1 MKKTNTFNW
10 DDEVEKKDKK
20 QDRSEDGEQRQLIQW
35 CRTDPRLQFLFHIPN
50 ENSAGIKWGIRNREL
65 GVKSGVPDLFLPIP
79 AGQYHGL
86 FIEMKTKHGKASSN
100 QEKWLAALNG
110 FGYLAVICHGWEE
123 ARDCIL
129 NYLQNL

>member
-1 MKKTNTFNW
+1 MDKKTNTFGWN
-10 DDEVEKKDKK
+10 DEIKKKDF
-20 QDRSEDGEQRQLIQW
+20 SEDGEQRQLIQW

-79 AGQYHGL
+79 NKEYHGL
-86 FIEMKTKHGKASSN
+86 FIEMKTKHGKTSSN
-100 QEKWLAALNG
+100 QEKWLDALNG
-110 FGYLAVICHGWEE
+110 FGYRAVVCHGWEE

>member
-1 MKKTNTFNW
+1 MDKKTNTFGWN
-10 DDEVEKKDKK
+10 DEIKKKDF
-20 QDRSEDGEQRQLIQW
+20 SEDGEQRQLIQW
-35 CRTDPRLQFLFHIPN
+35 CRTDPRLQFFFHIPN

-79 AGQYHGL
+79 NKSYHGL
-86 FIEMKTKHGKASSN
+86 FIEMKTKHGKTSER
-100 QEKWLAALNG
+100 QDKWLAALNG
-110 FGYLAVICHGWEE
+110 FGYKAVVCHGWEE